1 MTGVELY
8 LTVLCIGT
16 LITTA
21 ATWMHSYQMRTA
33 ALRDMATVN
42 NLIRDLIELDRAR
55 SQRVNTL
62 HDLVSGHNKAIE
74 DDRAAM
80 HMIAKRLHDQDKKLN
95 ALMLFITKQG
105 PWSGG
110 KQ

>member
-1 MTGVELY
+1 
-8 LTVLCIGT
+8 
-16 LITTA
+16 
-21 ATWMHSYQMRTA
+21 MHSYQMRTA